1 MIRRH
6 SKESNVLATTLRYFY
21 RTGVGIAK
29 VDKRML
35 KYICNLSG
43 STRSTNDISNK
54 SIQKPPGR
62 STQPRNRNTQTEAK
76 ELQVHNLN
84 LTMNSRWK
92 AYRDGTN
99 IRQKCSIYCITRNG
113 ASSQADDKAMSLLG
127 LQLKRND
134 GLLQRGSNRKGR
146 TWLAMCATC
155 SPKRTTT
162 RSQTAFMK
170 HNEVVMMHYCLT
182 NVSLN

>member
-1 MIRRH
+1 MKRRH
-6 SKESNVLATTLRYFY
+6 HRVSNVLAFTLHYFY
-21 RTGVGIAK
+21 ITGVAIAK
-29 VDKRML
+29 VDNRML

-54 SIQKPPGR
+54 SFQQPTGR
-62 STQPRNRNTQTEAK
+62 STQPGNRSTQPEAK

-113 ASSQADDKAMSLLG
+113 ASSQADNKAMSLLG

-146 TWLAMCATC
+146 TWLALCAT
-155 SPKRTTT
+155 
-162 RSQTAFMK
+162 
-170 HNEVVMMHYCLT
+170 
-182 NVSLN
+182 